1 MSLNVGRKNKSS
13 YVHRIQYCTAMK
25 SEWILATQI
34 NMGGFCELILSERAR
49 AGDAQYYAIY
59 MKSRNMSDSTVH
71 H

>member
-1 MSLNVGRKNKSS
+1 MPLSGRKNKSS
-13 YVHRIQYCTAMK
+13 YAHSIEYCTAVK

-34 NMGGFCELILSERAR
+34 NMGEFCELILSDRAR

-59 MKSRNMSDSTVH
+59 TKSRNMSNSTVH